1 MANKKSQGSN
11 LLQFALIFAVV
22 YLGSQFVLSTFF
34 PDQFG
39 NQPAFTGV
47 RLTVPSVTV
56 GHHPVATVE
65 NRTGTGIVLAARCPQ
80 PPVDVYLVDVEGT
93 SGKKVTELRA
103 SDVVLPCP
111 SAPLVIANGAKG
123 QINLQPWKYSLF
135 EQVGTYEVRLPST
148 VSTPA
153 SGTGAVQA
161 GTARFELKEPGT
173 FTKLFRTFILSPLL
187 NLLILIA
194 SLLPG
199 HNLGLAIIL
208 ITLIIKLVLYIPT
221 KHALEGQKKMQMLQ
235 PKIEALKQKYPNDA
249 KKLQEETMKLWAE
262 HKINPFQ
269 SCLPTLVQLPVLIGL
284 YYAVQ
289 EGAALETSRHLIYP
303 AYQHL
308 SWTFGT
314 SFLGLDLLKPE
325 WYILPP
331 LLVVLQFLQMKL
343 AFAIQARKTKKAQ
356 KEEIIDVPTPEEKHH
371 KKPASAQDMQ
381 QRVMMYGLPLMIG
394 FMAIQFPAAVG
405 LYWGIS
411 TLFGIGQ
418 QVLVNREHLR
428 V

>member
-1 MANKKSQGSN
+1 MADKKNRGSN

-47 RLTVPSVTV
+47 RLTAPSVTI
-56 GHHPVATVE
+56 GHHPVATLE
-65 NRTGTGIVLAARCPQ
+65 NRSGQEITVPARCPDA
-80 PPVDVYLVDVEGT
+80 PVDVFAIQNPG
-93 SGKKVTELRA
+93 SGEKAVRVQA
-103 SDVVLPCP
+103 SGSVLPCP
-111 SAPLVIANGAKG
+111 STPLVIANGAKG

-135 EQVGTYEVRLPST
+135 GQVGTYEVRLPST
-148 VSTPA
+148 VSIPS
-153 SGTGAVQA
+153 SGTGAVQM
-161 GTARFELKEPGT
+161 GTARLEVQEPGA
-173 FTKLFRTFILSPLL
+173 FTKLFRTFILAPLL

-208 ITLIIKLVLYIPT
+208 ITLLIKLVLYIPT
-221 KHALEGQKKMQMLQ
+221 KHAMEGQKKMQMLQ
-235 PKIEALKQKYPNDA
+235 PKIEALKHKHPNDP

-284 YYAVQ
+284 YYAVL

-343 AFAIQARKTKKAQ
+343 AFAIQARKTKKSQ
-356 KEEIIDVPTPEEKHH
+356 KEEIIDVPNPEEKHH
-371 KKPASAQDMQ
+371 KKPASAQEMQ
-381 QRVMMYGLPLMIG
+381 QRVMLYGLPLMIG
-394 FMAIQFPAAVG
+394 FFAIQFPAAVS

-418 QVLVNREHLR
+418 QALVNREHLR